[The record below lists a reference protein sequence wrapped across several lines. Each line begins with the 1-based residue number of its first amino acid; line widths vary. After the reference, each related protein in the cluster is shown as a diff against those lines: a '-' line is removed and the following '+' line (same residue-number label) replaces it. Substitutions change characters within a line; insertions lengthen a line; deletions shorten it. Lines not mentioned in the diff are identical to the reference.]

1 VRLFL
6 LRRPVLVP
14 LLAALALVCGP
25 MSFVPAH
32 AAGAVV
38 SGRVVDTAGNAVRNA
53 TVEVWVKDEDE
64 GVYVPESIE
73 ADTDRNGGY
82 RLALEPGTYRL
93 GIVADDRYVS
103 EYYNDASRLR
113 DATSVVVAD
122 TAVGLDTVELEL
134 RPTVRGTVL
143 SASGGPVPYGYVLAY
158 ADDPDEGWVAKRFT
172 EVAADGS
179 FALPVDAGT
188 YRIGFGDEDD
198 DYREEFWD
206 DSPSISGA
214 KDVVV
219 GQDGVRGIDAVL
231 TPRPVTPPTTTYG
244 TIQNWMT
251 PYVDGYPAVNR
262 SLSAADGHWSQTS
275 TLSRQWLRN
284 GTPIPGATSPRY
296 RPTPSDVGAKL
307 SVRVTA
313 SAPFAHSATATSAEV
328 GPILWH
334 TRLDTTSKP
343 GRKRATIRFVVT
355 SHGPAPRGTVQL
367 SLRGKVVKTA
377 TVRGGRAV
385 MTRKKL
391 PKRKVR
397 YDVLYVGDSTVY
409 GARDSVWV
417 SFKKPGRK

>member
-1 VRLFL
+1 MRLFL

-158 ADDPDEGWVAKRFT
+158 ADDPDEGWVAKHYT
-172 EVAADGS
+172 EVAVDGS

-206 DSPSISGA
+206 DSSTISGA

-219 GQDGVRGIDAVL
+219 GEDGVRGIDAVL
-231 TPRPVTPPTTTYG
+231 TPRPVTPPRYDA
-244 TIQNWMT
+244 ISNWMRPT
-251 PYVDGYPAVNR
+251 IDGYPATNMW
-262 SLSAADGHWSQTS
+262 LSAGDGSWSHTPS
-275 TLSRQWLRN
+275 FTRQWLRN
-284 GTPIPGATSPRY
+284 GTPIPGATGHRY
-296 RPTPSDVGAKL
+296 RATPADVGATL

-313 SAPFAHSATATSAEV
+313 SAPFTSPSTVTSPDV
-328 GPILWH
+328 GPIRWH
-334 TRLDTTSKP
+334 TRLEATSKA
-343 GRKRATIRFVVT
+343 GRKKATLKFAVI

-367 SLRGKVVKTA
+367 SLGGKVVKTA
-377 TVRGGRAV
+377 RVRNGRAV
-385 MTRKKL
+385 MTLKKL

-397 YDVLYVGDSTVY
+397 YDVLYIGDSTVY